1 MRMVDIIERKRN
13 GAELT
18 KEELHTFIEGY
29 TKGEIPDYQ
38 ASAFL
43 MATYFNG
50 MTAKEQATFALEML
64 HSGDEVDL
72 SLIPGIKVDKHST
85 GGVGDKTSIPLA
97 PDDRCVRY
105 SDPDDL
111 GSWSGTYWRNI
122 R

>member
-64 HSGDEVDL
+64 HSGD
-72 SLIPGIKVDKHST
+72 
-85 GGVGDKTSIPLA
+85 
-97 PDDRCVRY
+97 
-105 SDPDDL
+105 
-111 GSWSGTYWRNI
+111 
-122 R
+122 

>member
-43 MATYFNG
+43 MATSFNR
-50 MTAKEQATFALEML
+50 MT
-64 HSGDEVDL
+64 
-72 SLIPGIKVDKHST
+72 
-85 GGVGDKTSIPLA
+85 
-97 PDDRCVRY
+97 
-105 SDPDDL
+105 
-111 GSWSGTYWRNI
+111 
-122 R
+122 